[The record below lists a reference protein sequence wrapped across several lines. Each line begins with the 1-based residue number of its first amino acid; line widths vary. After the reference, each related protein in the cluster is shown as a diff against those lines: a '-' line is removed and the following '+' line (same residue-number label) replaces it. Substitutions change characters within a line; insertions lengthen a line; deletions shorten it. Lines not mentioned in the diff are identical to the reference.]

1 MAEDQE
7 SRTEEPSSKRLE
19 EAYNKGDF
27 PFSREINNFL
37 IILIL
42 AFLVGSMAPSMLKDS
57 YLLLTPFITAPDEMP
72 VDAEGLGHIFMKTVY
87 DSLLIIAL
95 PMGAVILAALI
106 SKYLQSGLR
115 LSWEAMELKWNKISP
130 LAGFKRMFSAKAVVE
145 LIKSFLKL
153 AVIASVAYMSVA
165 PLLILMRQLP
175 DSSLMVM
182 LAMLKTMSLKLCIGV
197 LIALF
202 FIAMFDYYYQRFQ
215 FMKSLR
221 MTKEEVKDE
230 YKQQE
235 GDPKIKG
242 KIRQLRREK
251 AIKRMMGEVPKA
263 DVVITNPT
271 HFAVALRY
279 EPGEMQAPQ
288 VIAKGQDLI
297 ALRIRQIAEENNV
310 PVVENPPLARALF
323 AATEIGEE
331 IPTAHYEAVA
341 KIISYVFGLKNK
353 RAR

>member
-7 SRTEEPSSKRLE
+7 SRTEEPSGKRLD

-27 PFSREINNFL
+27 PFSREVNNFL
-37 IILIL
+37 VLIIL
-42 AFLVGSMAPSMLKDS
+42 AFIVGSMAPSMLKDA
-57 YLLLTPFITAPDEMP
+57 YLLLAPFITSSDEMP
-72 VDAEGLGHIFMKTVY
+72 TDPRALGHLFMSTVY
-87 DSLLIIAL
+87 SSLAIIAM
-95 PMGAVILAALI
+95 PVIAIMLCALI

-130 LAGFKRMFSAKAVVE
+130 MAGLKRMFSGKAIIE
-145 LIKSFLKL
+145 LIKGILKL
-153 AVIASVAYMSVA
+153 VVVGSVAYMSVA

-175 DSSLMVM
+175 DSSVMVM
-182 LAMLKTMSLKLCIGV
+182 LALLRTMALKLTIGMV
-197 LIALF
+197 IAIF
-202 FIAMFDYYYQRFQ
+202 FIALFDYYYQRYQ

-251 AIKRMMGEVPKA
+251 AIKRMMGDVPKS

-279 EPGEMQAPQ
+279 EPGEMKAPQ
-288 VIAKGQDLI
+288 VTAKGQDLI
-297 ALRIRQIAEENNV
+297 ALRIRQVAEENNV
-310 PVVENPPLARALF
+310 PVVENPPLARALYDS
-323 AATEIGEE
+323 TEIGEE
-331 IPTAHYEAVA
+331 IPTLHYEAVA
-341 KIISYVFGLKNK
+341 KVISYVFGLKNK
-353 RAR
+353 RR